1 MQYKKTTTTT
11 TNLYILVHKKG
22 IVVWLLLLAAH
33 LELCEIFR
41 THTNPKIFLIHR
53 IQSEGM
59 LVKRA
64 RDRLQQS
71 VNILKCRRRIQNS
84 FLPDKLAFKLGFF
97 ICLTL
102 YILFR
107 EWWRQVSYVLE
118 KGFPAWMF
126 IVMSRIFFF
135 KNLNFRI

>member
-1 MQYKKTTTTT
+1 MTTTT

-97 ICLTL
+97 VCLTL

-107 EWWRQVSYVLE
+107 QWWRQVSYVLE

-126 IVMSRIFFF
+126 IVMSRIFF

>member
-1 MQYKKTTTTT
+1 M
-11 TNLYILVHKKG
+11 HKKG

-97 ICLTL
+97 VCLTL

-107 EWWRQVSYVLE
+107 QWWRQVSCVQE
-118 KGFPAWMF
+118 KGFPVWMF
-126 IVMSRIFFF
+126 IVMSRIFF

>member
-1 MQYKKTTTTT
+1 MVTKNIRYFFVPFPLTLARIATHTHTYCMGMLNILYFTKKKTTTTT

-71 VNILKCRRRIQNS
+71 INILKCRRRIENS
-84 FLPDKLAFKLGFF
+84 CLLDKLAFKLGFF
-97 ICLTL
+97 CL
-102 YILFR
+102 FN
-107 EWWRQVSYVLE
+107 
-118 KGFPAWMF
+118 F
-126 IVMSRIFFF
+126 IYFI
-135 KNLNFRI
+135 

>member
-1 MQYKKTTTTT
+1 M
-11 TNLYILVHKKG
+11 HKKG

-41 THTNPKIFLIHR
+41 THTNPKIFLIRR

-97 ICLTL
+97 VCLTL

-107 EWWRQVSYVLE
+107 QWWRQVSYVLE

-126 IVMSRIFFF
+126 IVMSRIFFQKF
-135 KNLNFRI
+135 KF